1 MTEEEIAAAMRFAV
15 EKHYMM
21 IEGAAALS
29 IAALLKE
36 TDVWRG
42 KRVVLVVSGKK
53 VSVDTLKRVLA
64 D

>member
-1 MTEEEIAAAMRFAV
+1 MRFAV

>member
-1 MTEEEIAAAMRFAV
+1 MRLAV
-15 EKHYMM
+15 EKHYMI

-29 IAALLKE
+29 IAALMKE
-36 TDVWRG
+36 TDAWRG

-53 VSVDTLKRVLA
+53 VSLDTLKRVLS